1 MKNIHN
7 KNIVVG
13 ITGSIAAYK
22 AADLVSKLKKAGANI
37 KVVMTK
43 SSTSFI
49 TERTLES
56 ISNNK
61 VLVDENENDES
72 FLHLDI
78 AKWADIFL
86 IAPCTANSFNKIT
99 SGLADDLL
107 STSCLAFKGKILI
120 APAMNPDMWN
130 NEMVQK
136 NRENMSKHKFK
147 IIGPD
152 YGLHACGD
160 EGYGRMSSPETILES
175 LSSEVEKNELD
186 GIRIL
191 VSAGPTRE
199 PIDPVRFISN
209 YSSGKMGYALAES
222 ARNLGADVELISGP
236 VSIKMP
242 ENIKMTS
249 VETSA
254 EMLDAVL
261 GKIPNCDVFISAAAI
276 SDYRPKH
283 KLTEKHKSSDGE
295 LVIRLQRGED
305 ILKLAKETKAGL
317 YAVGFSAETNNISDN
332 AKIKLEKKNID
343 MIISNE
349 ANHQKGLGFESDV
362 NEVCIIEKDSI
373 LKVPK
378 NSKKIIADI
387 ILSRIANNIKG
398 NIIKIKNAR

>member
-160 EGYGRMSSPETILES
+160 EGYGRMSSPEAILES
-175 LSSEVEKNELD
+175 LSNEVEKNELD

-236 VSIKMP
+236 VGIKMP
-242 ENIKMTS
+242 ENIKITS

-261 GKIPNCDVFISAAAI
+261 GKIPYCDVFISAAAI
-276 SDYRPKH
+276 SDYRPCH

-295 LVIRLQRGED
+295 LVIRLERGED

-349 ANHQKGLGFESDV
+349 ANHQKGLGFESDM
-362 NEVCIIEKDSI
+362 NEVCIIEKDSM
-373 LKVPK
+373 LKIPK
-378 NSKKIIADI
+378 NTKKIIADI
-387 ILSRIANNIKG
+387 ILSKIAKNIKG
-398 NIIKIKNAR
+398 NLIKIKNVR